1 MRKIKLRG
9 PIICIAVAI
18 ALLFVKD
25 NIKVVWDIICLIATA
40 LTPII
45 YGFIIAY
52 IINFPYKF
60 FKERV
65 FKKIGKNN
73 AVWQKIY
80 DPFSLVFTYL
90 FVVGIITLLICFI
103 LPELI
108 ASISNLAESL
118 PSYFEQFQLNVNMLI
133 DWLKNTFGL
142 ELNGISSFEEL
153 TTTVFKTFT
162 GNDIS
167 GFTQKL
173 IDSLSPLAV
182 GTITTLYNWIMG
194 IILSIYM
201 ITSKKKLCFQI
212 KQLAVAIFPIKWLP
226 KIYEIVDVTDNKCGR
241 FIVGKIMDSAI
252 IGVICFI
259 LMSIFQLEY
268 ALLISILV
276 AVFNIIPFFGPFISA
291 IPAAFLLLMIDPI
304 QSLIFIIMIVVLQ
317 QIDGN
322 IIGPKIVGD
331 KVGLIGF
338 WSLFSVIVGGALF
351 GFPGL
356 ILGTPVFAAIYTL
369 LGKTIKN
376 KIDEKGNI
384 AQQALD
390 FEVLK
395 YTEIASEQK
404 KIRNQGEGHNISKFL
419 QKELIKKKDT
429 NASKDSKKKKLKYK
443 KTSISDIL
451 NEDIVVF
458 HDDEHHNKEHNNSN
472 DSQN

>member
-40 LTPII
+40 LTPIV

-90 FVVGIITLLICFI
+90 FVVGMITLLICFI

-252 IGVICFI
+252 IGVLCFI

-356 ILGTPVFAAIYTL
+356 ILGTPVFAAVYTL

-458 HDDEHHNKEHNNSN
+458 HDDEHHNKDNNNSN

>member
-60 FKERV
+60 FRERV
-65 FKKIGKNN
+65 FKKIGKKN
-73 AVWQKIY
+73 AVWQKIS

-118 PSYFEQFQLNVNMLI
+118 PGYFEQFQLNVNMLI

-142 ELNGISSFEEL
+142 ELNGISSFQEL

-226 KIYEIVDVTDNKCGR
+226 RIYEIVDVTDNKCGR

-252 IGVICFI
+252 IGVLCFI

-322 IIGPKIVGD
+322 IIGPKVVGD

-369 LGKTIKN
+369 LGKTVKN

-458 HDDEHHNKEHNNSN
+458 HDDANHNKDHNNSN
-472 DSQN
+472 DS

>member
-65 FKKIGKNN
+65 FKKIGKKN

-252 IGVICFI
+252 IGVLCFI

-356 ILGTPVFAAIYTL
+356 ILGTPVFAAVYTL

>member
-356 ILGTPVFAAIYTL
+356 ILGTPVFAAVYTL

-458 HDDEHHNKEHNNSN
+458 HDDEHHNKDNNNSN